1 MEDEESVGVAYRK
14 SFEAGSVSP
23 EAFFAARPHL
33 RSNREAMLDVLYNDM
48 LLRRGRGENPSAND
62 YQERFPELAVDLR
75 MQFEVDALFDEPT
88 SQAPSSIGH
97 AEPLDPRAS
106 AATRFTDKKTI
117 RIPGY
122 EVIDSLGRGGMGAVY
137 KARQTKLQRW
147 VAIKTLRS
155 GGDASDEELAR
166 FRTEAEAIARF
177 QHPNIVQIFEIGEAD
192 GNLFLALEYADAG
205 TLAKR
210 IQGTPWQ
217 PSAAAELIRTLASA
231 MEYAHRQGIVH
242 RDLKPA
248 NILLQTKTAATARP
262 STSASKDASTL
273 LLPSN
278 PREDA
283 ADAMA
288 DFIPKITD
296 FGLAKDVD
304 ATAGQ
309 TQTGAFMGT
318 PSYAAPEQ
326 AGGDSRHATPRTD
339 VYALGAMLYELLTG
353 RPPFR
358 GATILETLDQVRH
371 AEPVSPRSL
380 NNAVPR
386 DLDTICLKCLR
397 KESEQ
402 RYASAEELANDLQ
415 RFLRGEPVA
424 ARPVGFWE
432 RATKW
437 ARRRPAAA
445 VFAVF
450 VVLITPVLIAAA
462 VSLAYRA
469 ELENANSQ
477 LKDAN
482 GKLDDA
488 NGELK
493 RQKETIQHFLY
504 AQDMSEGG
512 RLWNDGRVGRLR
524 KLLDRTKPENTG
536 GIDLR
541 GFEWHY
547 LDRLHRFEEARL
559 TFAHP
564 LRCVAF
570 GTESSTLCVGGVSTE
585 AVLAEVPSGRIFASL
600 PGHEGAVLSVATR
613 RQGDQILTGSQ
624 DGSIR
629 FWDLDVPIR
638 KKEIE
643 AEGEHVTSVAYSPDG
658 KLALAVSWALED
670 VAGVQGQAAQ
680 SWLQIWNADD
690 RKERGRSKLPNIAVA
705 SSIACR
711 SDGKIV
717 AIADNAG
724 MIHFAD
730 LPTGKIRL
738 SFRAH
743 EDAKDWSI
751 RSVSFSRDGK
761 HLASG
766 SSDRNVTIWDVSAL
780 PAEPKP
786 LKVLRGHV
794 NVVTGVAYSP
804 DGMLIASSSID
815 GSVRIWD
822 ATQGKQTR
830 IFQGHEG
837 EVFGLAFSAK
847 GDRLASCGFDG
858 AVLVWDPSSRPDGLL
873 IADHTHHL
881 KSVTFTPDSKHFVA
895 AGKDGKL
902 RLRDSDT
909 GVVTRVF
916 PEMQFGH
923 SNVAISA
930 DGKRLLTASEDGGV
944 RIWELSDN
952 PMPQKIIQKKAIVS
966 AAFLGR
972 DRVVFADDERS
983 VSIFDL
989 KTWQIVKTMRT
1000 DAEFAIRC
1008 LACSP
1013 DGGTIAAANEQ
1024 AWIYIWDAETGQEHF
1039 KQQVNRTGVA
1049 ALVFSAD
1056 STKLASAGLDGVAV
1070 VRDTQTGNVLIS
1082 IDAHETE
1089 VHSIAFSPDGKR
1101 LATGGWES
1109 IRIWDVASGQETLT
1123 IRGHKEWVDGLAF
1136 SPDSRRLASVGWD
1149 QTARIWNASERT
1161 GAKKNAGQ

>member
-1 MEDEESVGVAYRK
+1 MQVEESIGIAYRR
-14 SFEAGSVSP
+14 SFEAGRETP
-23 EAFFAARPHL
+23 EAFLAARPHL

-48 LLRRGRGENPSAND
+48 LLRRGRGENPSADD
-62 YQERFPELAVDLR
+62 YQARFPELAADLR
-75 MQFEVDALFDEPT
+75 MQFEVDALFDD
-88 SQAPSSIGH
+88 ASSHSSATIDP
-97 AEPLDPRAS
+97 AETLDPSVSAS
-106 AATRFTDKKTI
+106 NRLAADKTI

-122 EVIDSLGRGGMGAVY
+122 EVTDSIGRGGMGAVY

-147 VAIKTLRS
+147 VAIKTLRG

-177 QHPNIVQIFEIGEAD
+177 QHPNIVQIFEIGEAN

-205 TLAKR
+205 TLAKH

-217 PSAAAELIRTLASA
+217 PNSASELIRTLALA

-248 NILLQTKTAATARP
+248 NILLQTKTTATPRP
-262 STSASKDASTL
+262 SPSASKDASTL

-278 PREDA
+278 PREHASDP
-283 ADAMA
+283 MA
-288 DFIPKITD
+288 DLIPKITD

-304 ATAGQ
+304 ATAGH

-380 NNAVPR
+380 NTAVPR

-402 RYASAEELANDLQ
+402 RYASAEELAADLQ
-415 RFLRGEPVA
+415 RYLRGEPVA

-432 RATKW
+432 RTVKW
-437 ARRRPAAA
+437 AKRRPAAA
-445 VFAVF
+445 AFGVF

-512 RLWNDGRVGRLR
+512 RLWGDGRVGRLR

-559 TFAHP
+559 KFAHP
-564 LRCVAF
+564 LRSVAF
-570 GTESSTLCVGGVSTE
+570 GSESSIICVGGVATE
-585 AVLAEVPSGRIFASL
+585 AALAEVPSGRIFASL

-624 DGSIR
+624 DGSVR
-629 FWDLDVPIR
+629 FWDMDVPIR
-638 KKEIE
+638 KHEIE
-643 AEGEHVTSVAYSPDG
+643 AEGEHVTAVAYSPDG

-670 VAGVQGQAAQ
+670 VAGVKGQAAQ
-680 SWLQIWNADD
+680 TWLQIWNADD

-711 SDGKIV
+711 PDGKMV

-724 MIHFAD
+724 MIHLAD
-730 LPTGKIRL
+730 LPTGKLRL

-751 RSVSFSRDGK
+751 RSVAFSRDGK
-761 HLASG
+761 QLASG
-766 SSDRNVTIWDVSAL
+766 SSDRNITIWDVSAL

-786 LKVLRGHV
+786 VQVLRGHT

-804 DGMLIASSSID
+804 NGGIIASSSND
-815 GSVRIWD
+815 SSVRIWD
-822 ATQGKQTR
+822 AAQGKQIR

-858 AVLVWDPSSRPDGLL
+858 TVLVWDPSSRPEGLL
-873 IADHTHHL
+873 ISDHTHHL
-881 KSVTFTPDSKHFVA
+881 KSVAFSPDTKQFIAV
-895 AGKDGKL
+895 GKDGKL
-902 RLRDSDT
+902 QVRESET
-909 GVVTRVF
+909 GTIAFQF
-916 PEMQFGH
+916 PELQTGH
-923 SNVAISA
+923 NSVAISA
-930 DGKRLLTASEDGGV
+930 EGKQILTASEDGVV
-944 RIWELSDN
+944 RLWEMTDQAA
-952 PMPQKIIQKKAIVS
+952 PQKLLQKKGLVLASYLGANRIV
-966 AAFLGR
+966 F
-972 DRVVFADDERS
+972 VDDERAVS
-983 VSIFDL
+983 VFDL
-989 KTWQIVKTMRT
+989 KIRQIVRRMRT

-1008 LACSP
+1008 LASSA
-1013 DGGTIAAANEQ
+1013 DGRFIAAANEQ
-1024 AWIYIWDAETGQEHF
+1024 AWIYLWDAETGEERF
-1039 KQQVNRTGVA
+1039 KQQVNGTGVA
-1049 ALVFSAD
+1049 ALAFSTD
-1056 STKLASAGLDGVAV
+1056 GTKLASAGMDGVAAI
-1070 VRDTQTGNVLIS
+1070 RDTLTGKLLVS

-1109 IRIWDVASGQETLT
+1109 IRIWDIVSSQETLT
-1123 IRGHKEWVDGLAF
+1123 IRAHKEWVDGLAF
-1136 SPDSRRLASVGWD
+1136 SSDSRRLASVGWD
-1149 QTARIWNASERT
+1149 QTVRVWNAAERVSNPKK
-1161 GAKKNAGQ
+1161 AKR